1 MLVIVGT
8 VRLPPEKL
16 GEARPAMASMITA
29 SRAEPGCIEYSYAQD
44 VLDAGLIHVT
54 EVWRDRAALDEHFR
68 SAHIA
73 LWRKL
78 GSAGDRRAQSR
89 CLRGRRSQADL
100 IAGLPQ
106 IIGHPVEPA
115 VATATSQRLTV
126 RSSSPERSC
135 ASSLSRA

>member
-16 GEARPAMASMITA
+16 EQARPAMASMIVG

-54 EVWRDRAALDEHFR
+54 EVWRDRGALDEHFR

-73 LWRKL
+73 RWRESWPAL
-78 GSAGDRRAQSR
+78 GISDRNLVLYEAGD
-89 CLRGRRSQADL
+89 
-100 IAGLPQ
+100 PK
-106 IIGHPVEPA
+106 P
-115 VATATSQRLTV
+115 T
-126 RSSSPERSC
+126 
-135 ASSLSRA
+135 